1 MSNNSMKQDQVF
13 YASSE
18 RSTKKS
24 FIVNLNEL
32 LYLKIKNENEFIFT
46 LKNDVEIKIKEQ
58 NIKELE
64 KSLNQLSKEYGYKN
78 YLDIFL
84 KSKQEITNQNNE
96 TEVFDVIIS
105 IPNIKVVFDLEDEA
119 DGCIVM
125 FENNEN
131 ITLSDTTENIYKKI
145 L

>member
-18 RSTKKS
+18 KSTKKS

-32 LYLKIKNENEFIFT
+32 LYLKIKNESEFIFT

-78 YLDIFL
+78 YLDLFL

-131 ITLSDTTENIYKKI
+131 ITLNDTTENIYKNI